1 MKKVILT
8 LTILW
13 ALLGSNLMAGDS
25 PLTHVAFVPQWL
37 PQAQFAG
44 YMMAFEKGFYRDVGL
59 DVDILRG
66 GPANPPLEA
75 LKSDLA
81 TFCTSWVSTAVQQR
95 AAGLKLVNLG
105 QIVQRS
111 AMMLIGKKSS
121 GINTLNNL
129 DGRRIGLWQGDFRI
143 QPLALFK
150 MRHLNVIEIPM
161 YSTVN
166 LFLKGAVDAISAMWY
181 NEYHTILNSGFDPN
195 ELTIFF
201 FSDYRL
207 NFPEDGIY
215 CLEKTFNDIPKVCE
229 SFVQASLKGWI
240 YALDHQ
246 SETLDVVMK
255 HADAAHTGTNRA
267 HQMWMLARMKDL
279 IFPNG
284 DRSSLGKLDQKQ
296 YELVAK
302 TLQSLGIIGSS
313 PSFQDVYRGPK

>member
-1 MKKVILT
+1 MKKVISI

-13 ALLGSNLMAGDS
+13 AFLGSNLMAGDS
-25 PLTHVAFVPQWL
+25 PLTHVTFVPQWV

-44 YMMAFEKGFYRDVGL
+44 YMMAFEKGFYKDVGL
-59 DVDILRG
+59 DVEILRG
-66 GPANPPLEA
+66 GPANPPLES
-75 LKSDLA
+75 LKSGLA
-81 TFCTSWVSTAVQQR
+81 TFCTAWTSTAVQQR

-111 AMMLIGKKSS
+111 ALMLIAKKSS
-121 GINTLNNL
+121 GMNTLNGL

-150 MRHLNVIEIPM
+150 MRRLSVIEIPM

-181 NEYHTILNSGFDPN
+181 NEYHTILNSGFDPS
-195 ELTIFF
+195 ELTVFF
-201 FSDYRL
+201 FSDYGL

-215 CLEKTFNDIPKVCE
+215 CLEKTYNDTPKVCE

-240 YALDHQ
+240 YALDHR

-255 HADAAHTGTNRA
+255 YADAAHTGTNRA

-279 IFPNG
+279 IYPNG
-284 DRSSLGKLDQKQ
+284 EKSLLGKLDQKQ
-296 YELVAK
+296 YELVTK
-302 TLQSLGIIGSS
+302 TLQSLQLIDKQ
-313 PSFQDVYRGPK
+313 PLFTDFYRGRQ